1 MFRSPLWF
9 GDSAMVHQTFIP
21 PSTTMSTPVT
31 AEELRSL
38 RERNRI
44 VDHELWFVAV
54 QIGELGALMVDEQ
67 QSAVFGTEKRV
78 RTGIRNLGGGGGHVS
93 SSSFAAVLV
102 RRESVRC
109 ARRVRV
115 CKCGDVDIGLF
126 G

>member
-9 GDSAMVHQTFIP
+9 GDSAMVHRTFIP

-78 RTGIRNLGGGGGHVS
+78 RTGIRKLGGGGGHAS
-93 SSSFAAVLV
+93 SSSFAVVLV
-102 RRESVRC
+102 RRESVRR

-115 CKCGDVDIGLF
+115 CKCGDVYIGLF